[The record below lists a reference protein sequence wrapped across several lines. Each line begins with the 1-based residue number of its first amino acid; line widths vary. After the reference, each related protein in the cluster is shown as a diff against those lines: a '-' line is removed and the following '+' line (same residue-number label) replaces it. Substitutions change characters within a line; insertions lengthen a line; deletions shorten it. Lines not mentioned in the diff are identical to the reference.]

1 MKLTAASLAA
11 QSAEAFDGSP
21 EVAGELEGFVRYV
34 LSKDGNI
41 LLVAD
46 TKADPEGGDKA
57 KLARFTWDKLPDGCG
72 KGAKVKLSGI
82 QFVKKVGRDYN
93 GKTYYD
99 MVYSFAACEVLEA
112 GAARSGFGG
121 KPGGGWQPRSP
132 EERAS
137 IEAQNIMT
145 SSVQFGVATFNQ
157 ASLAGAD
164 KPLDIALAA
173 TETAFDR
180 LWAKLQKAKATATP
194 QRQPQEP
201 ASASQPAGQ
210 ATRTAGGAGTDS
222 QKPSA
227 PNGGNRGAF
236 AASLNEAGQE
246 VAKKIGALVVE
257 MFGKE
262 ESPKALR
269 NLTEWLDD
277 NGQIKPGM
285 ESVAKITSERQA
297 KAIMC
302 TVGPL
307 HHWWKTAGATN
318 QARLADTVLKAG
330 GDPATLG
337 DDLKALMADDFG
349 GEGATGSG
357 GDFEVLSPFGMPAEE
372 WTLFVSQAQEASG
385 ESDVDAVVGLI
396 DKTAMR
402 LFTGG
407 KYKPLKAKFLSE
419 EAVAAVLA
427 ELRK

>member
-21 EVAGELEGFVRYV
+21 EVAGELEGWVRYV
-34 LSKDGNI
+34 LSKGGNI

-99 MVYSFAACEVLEA
+99 MVYSFAACDVLEA
-112 GAARSGFGG
+112 GAARGFGG

-137 IEAQNIMT
+137 IEAQATMHAAADIVAAMYH
-145 SSVQFGVATFNQ
+145 GVMVGNTYIDKMPAV
-157 ASLAGAD
+157 LARG
-164 KPLDIALAA
+164 
-173 TETAFDR
+173 EFDTLFDH
-180 LWAKLQKAKATATP
+180 LWAKLQATKAKAAASAP
-194 QRQPQEP
+194 RQPQETD
-201 ASASQPAGQ
+201 SASQAAGQ
-210 ATRTAGGAGTDS
+210 ATRPTSGSGTDS
-222 QKPSA
+222 QKSA
-227 PNGGNRGAF
+227 ASNGGNRSAF
-236 AASLNEAGQE
+236 PASLSDAGKQI
-246 VAKKIGALVVE
+246 ATQIGALVVE

-269 NLTEWLDD
+269 NLTEWIDGD
-277 NGQIKPGM
+277 GQLKPGM

-307 HHWWKTAGATN
+307 HHWWKTAGATKR
-318 QARLADTVLKAG
+318 AILADVVLKP
-330 GDPATLG
+330 DATIDERAEG
-337 DDLKALMADDFG
+337 LKELMAA
-349 GEGATGSG
+349 GAPA
-357 GDFEVLSPFGMPAEE
+357 GDGIEVLSAYAVTPEE
-372 WTLFVSQAQEASG
+372 WTLFVGQVREASG
-385 ESDVDAVVGLI
+385 AKDDDKAVELVE
-396 DKTAMR
+396 KTAAS
-402 LFTGG
+402 LFD
-407 KYKPLKAKFLSE
+407 KAYKPLKAKFLTE
-419 EAVAAVLA
+419 DAMAAVLA
-427 ELRK
+427 AVRVQND